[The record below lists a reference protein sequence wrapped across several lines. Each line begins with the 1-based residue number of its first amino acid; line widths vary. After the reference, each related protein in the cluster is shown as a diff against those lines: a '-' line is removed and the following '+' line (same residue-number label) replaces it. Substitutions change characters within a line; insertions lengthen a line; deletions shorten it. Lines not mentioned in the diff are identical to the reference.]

1 MSAKIE
7 QLIINSPY
15 NEPLYHWQYNNNEK
29 KFDKVS
35 GRRKAG
41 YLVASQNSRG
51 NYDDA
56 GKFIE
61 IPLVNQIRPKIK
73 EWRESDYPGVSNITR
88 KLLAHWHDGSARNFP
103 FFFCQL
109 DAIETLIWLKESNE
123 GRRLIIQDDGSKFR
137 RLCTKL
143 CTGGGKTIVMAMLIA
158 WQVCNK
164 ARDLRNM
171 NYSRN
176 ILIAAPNLTVKK
188 RLQVLRP
195 GGYDNYYEKFD
206 ILPAEIHELI
216 NQARVII
223 HNWQALA
230 WEDAETIAK
239 RKEVDKRGP
248 LSDSAYARKI
258 LGRSGDN
265 WLVINDEAHHAYR
278 IPEKR
283 KKNLTDEER
292 EATIWIQGLDRLH
305 EARKILTCYDFSAT
319 PFIPGSNTSQEN
331 LFSWI
336 VSDFS
341 LSDGIESGLVK
352 TPRVVVRDNTLPDPE
367 TYKSRLFH
375 LYTED
380 GVKDDLKANSQSET
394 LPDLVRSAYQTLAL
408 DWKEVFKQ
416 WQDSGK
422 KIPPVMITV
431 ANNTRTAERIEKFFA
446 AGDLLLPEELCES
459 DKILRIDSKK
469 LDDSTS
475 SEGEILR
482 EKVDTVGQAD
492 KPGEQLRNII
502 SVGMLSE
509 GWDAKTVT
517 QIMGLRAFS
526 SQLLCEQVVGRGLR
540 RTSYDRLNEG
550 EFFAPEYVNVFGVPF
565 TFLPH
570 EDTTTGGK
578 VITPNT
584 TEIRALD
591 ERREFMITWPNVTG
605 FEYVS
610 GQKLSLDVESIKPLE
625 LNAANTIINAEIAPI
640 LDGQTDLTRVS
651 EIDIEKAAASFR
663 LQRIIF
669 HAAANVFDEMPA
681 SWKEKGSKLL
691 LLGQVIKLVRE
702 YLHSDLINIKPEL
715 FAFNWTR
722 KKILYAM
729 NMSSIV
735 KNLWDSIRSENTTK
749 FIPVYDT
756 LKPVLST
763 GDMPRWWTTK
773 PNHITQKSHI
783 NNCVFDSTWEA
794 SAAYALDRNSHVQAW
809 AKNDHLGFS
818 IYYMYNGVV
827 KKYLPDFLIRLDNGK
842 NLILEIKGQES
853 AQDKAKKSALKNWV
867 EAVNDAK
874 NFGEWACEVSYNPA
888 DIDGIIAK
896 YL

>member
-15 NEPLYHWQYNNNEK
+15 NEPLYYWQYNKEEK
-29 KFDKVS
+29 KFYKVS
-35 GRRKAG
+35 GRRRAG
-41 YLVASQNSRG
+41 YLVASQNARG
-51 NYDDA
+51 FDDDA
-56 GKFIE
+56 GKFID

-73 EWRESDYPGVSNITR
+73 EWRESNYPGITNITR
-88 KLLAHWHDGSARNFP
+88 KLLNHWHDKDARKFP

-206 ILPAEIHELI
+206 ILPVEIRELI

-230 WEDAETIAK
+230 WEDSETIAK
-239 RKEVDKRGP
+239 RKDVDKRGP
-248 LSDSAYARKI
+248 LTDSAYARKI

-278 IPEKR
+278 IPY
-283 KKNLTDEER
+283 KKKLTDEER
-292 EATIWIQGLDRLH
+292 EATIWIQGLDRIH

-319 PFIPGSNTSQEN
+319 PFIPGSSTSQEN

-336 VSDFS
+336 ISDFS

-352 TPRVVVRDNTLPDPE
+352 TPRVVVRDSTIPDPD

-380 GVKDDLKANSQSET
+380 GVKDDLTIKSNSES
-394 LPDLVRSAYQTLAL
+394 LPDLVRSAYQTLAS

-416 WQDSGK
+416 WQEAGK

-446 AGDLLLPEELCES
+446 SKDLLLPEELCES

-469 LDDSTS
+469 LEDSAS

-482 EKVDTVGQAD
+482 EKVDTVGQVD

-540 RTSYDRLNEG
+540 RTSYDRLNDG

-570 EDTTTGGK
+570 EETTTGGG
-578 VITPNT
+578 VIPTTPT
-584 TEIRALD
+584 TEIKALD
-591 ERREFMITWPNVTG
+591 ERREYKITWPNVTG
-605 FEYVS
+605 FEYIS
-610 GQKLSLDVESIKPLE
+610 GQKLSLDLESIKPLE
-625 LNAANTIINAEIAPI
+625 LKADDTIISAEIAPI

-651 EIDIEKAAASFR
+651 EIDLERAAESFR
-663 LQRIIF
+663 LQQIIF
-669 HAAANVFDEMPA
+669 HAAANVFEELSA

-691 LLGQVIKLVRE
+691 LLGQVINLVQE
-702 YLHSDLINIKPEL
+702 YLQSDSINITPKL
-715 FAFNWTR
+715 FAFNRPR

-729 NMSSIV
+729 NMSRII
-735 KNLWDSIRSENTTK
+735 KNLWDSIRSENTEK
-749 FIPVYDT
+749 FNPVYDT

-763 GDMPRWWTTK
+763 GDMPRWWTAR
-773 PNHITQKSHI
+773 PNHLTRKSHI
-783 NNCVFDSTWEA
+783 NNCVYDSTWEA
-794 SAAYALDRNSHVQAW
+794 STAYALDRNSHVQAW

-818 IYYMYNGVV
+818 VYYLYNGER

-842 NLILEIKGQES
+842 NLILEIKGKES
-853 AQDKAKKSALKNWV
+853 AQDKAKKEALKIWV

-874 NFGEWACEVSYNPA
+874 NFGEWACDVSYNPEIGRA
-888 DIDGIIAK
+888 V
-896 YL
+896 